1 MCNSIKSVL
10 FALIELNFK
19 KKKHDES
26 SVFTVWKHNRFS
38 LSAEFF
44 GRQTVFKNSR

>member
-10 FALIELNFK
+10 FAIIDLNLK

-26 SVFTVWKHNRFS
+26 SVFTV
-38 LSAEFF
+38 
-44 GRQTVFKNSR
+44 